1 MAYSDSVWKTRKSR
15 INTSER
21 LKRNDLISQI
31 LIVYYSLFII
41 IITIVDIQNKELNF
55 EVLTLIL
62 SILIL
67 VVSTFILAMNYKA
80 RSLILQTS
88 YIKMDKIYREM
99 KRKEENKEDT
109 TDLENQYNTIVE
121 LTENHSNCDFLQVMY
136 EVRKDEKYLEVN
148 GKWDYSKSLNRLW
161 CKAKY
166 LLQISFLFSIPI
178 IILFFTF
185 YKQ

>member
-1 MAYSDSVWKTRKSR
+1 MAYSDSVWKTRKLR

-41 IITIVDIQNKELNF
+41 IITIVDMQNDNLNF

-67 VVSTFILAMNYKA
+67 VVSTFIFAMNYKA

-88 YIKMDKIYREM
+88 YVKMDKIYREM
-99 KRKEENKEDT
+99 KKKEENKEDT

-136 EVRKDEKYLEVN
+136 EVRKDKKFLAVN
-148 GKWDYSKSLNRLW
+148 GRWDSSKCLSRLW
-161 CKAKY
+161 CKAKRF
-166 LLQISFLFSIPI
+166 LQISFLFSIPM
-178 IILFFTF
+178 IILFFKF
-185 YKQ
+185 FKL